1 MSLGNHRESLISS
14 KEGGEAMSMFFDFG
28 SPLQE
33 IENTNQST
41 FHSHESRGG
50 IRVSLAC
57 VPCRSRHVKCGA
69 EMPSCS
75 RCQQDD
81 KPCFYAKSRR
91 GMRDKNAPRKRGSV
105 KEQARGQ
112 SASDQSG
119 YPSSSGSLVGNSS
132 DSWAGLSSGAPS
144 PASSSSRLSSI
155 QPVVDPRRLIDLYYN
170 FFHKAHPYII
180 PKSQLLS
187 RWESD
192 PESLRH
198 LLPVM
203 QYIGSLYA
211 PDLSSLEFRAIALG
225 QLDRPDLP
233 PNGFTVQ
240 TLLLLAIAIHGEGER
255 DHARVVLDRNI
266 YIALEIGMNQRAF
279 AGIERDPILAE
290 SWRRTYWGLFIAD
303 GAFAGIASASSF
315 LLSGVEAQ
323 VDLPC
328 EDYDYECG
336 CIPRPRTLFE
346 YDSRDFEDEMPIFSS
361 FTYLIDLTRIM
372 GTILSI
378 TNITGKELEPAVT
391 NADAMLVNW
400 KIHLPK
406 EKQGVVDKNEEI
418 DQLLFQAHN
427 MLQTLLLYIHR
438 PLSRLYHSPL
448 EKLSR
453 CAPPPP
459 STSSSGT
466 QDLTHWI
473 HTKKAIDA
481 AQTAINLYALPSPIL
496 LHTPLGI
503 CGITKATLANLSAC
517 AYLFDPRGE
526 KGGNAWK
533 MTRDRIRLGLG
544 ATKTFAQVWGGA
556 RSTEREL
563 KKIARGVFADVGL
576 GVEGGRGRGRGR
588 GGRGTSEFVGMAS
601 GRDGAA
607 GLGFVAMGNGLDDM
621 GYGGGASFD
630 AGFNSGDLQYL
641 GDLTGLQVG
650 LDAVTR

>member
-1 MSLGNHRESLISS
+1 
-14 KEGGEAMSMFFDFG
+14 
-28 SPLQE
+28 
-33 IENTNQST
+33 
-41 FHSHESRGG
+41 
-50 IRVSLAC
+50 
-57 VPCRSRHVKCGA
+57 
-69 EMPSCS
+69 MPSCS

-105 KEQARGQ
+105 KEQPRGR
-112 SASDQSG
+112 STSDNG
-119 YPSSSGSLVGNSS
+119 GHPSSSGSLVGNSS
-132 DSWAGLSSGAPS
+132 SESWPGLSSEAPS
-144 PASSSSRLSSI
+144 PASSSSRLSST

-180 PKSQLLS
+180 PKNQLLS
-187 RWESD
+187 RWETD

-198 LLPVM
+198 LLPVV

-211 PDLSSLEFRAIALG
+211 PDLSSLEFRAIALS
-225 QLDRPDLP
+225 QLELPDLP
-233 PNGFTVQ
+233 PTGFTVQ
-240 TLLLLAIAIHGEGER
+240 TLLLLAIATHGEGER
-255 DHARVVLDRNI
+255 DNARTILDRNI
-266 YIALEIGMNQRAF
+266 YIALKIGMNHQAF
-279 AGIERDPILAE
+279 AGMERDPILAE
-290 SWRRTYWGLFIAD
+290 SWRRTYWGMFIVD
-303 GAFAGIASASSF
+303 GIFAGIACASSF
-315 LLSGVEAQ
+315 LLSGIETH

-328 EDYDYECG
+328 EDYDYERG

-346 YDSRDFEDEMPIFSS
+346 YDSRDFEDEIPVFSS

-372 GTILSI
+372 GTILSV
-378 TNITGKELEPAVT
+378 TNITGKELEGAVT
-391 NADAMLVNW
+391 NADAMLVSW

-406 EKQGVVDKNEEI
+406 EKQGVVDRNEDI

-427 MLQTLLLYIHR
+427 TLQTLLIYIHR

-459 STSSSGT
+459 STTSTGSE
-466 QDLTHWI
+466 DLTHWI
-473 HTKKAIDA
+473 HTKKTIDA

-517 AYLFDPRGE
+517 AYVFDPRGE
-526 KGGNAWK
+526 KGGNAWN

-556 RSTEREL
+556 KGTEREL
-563 KKIARGVFADVGL
+563 KKIARGVFAGVGL
-576 GVEGGRGRGRGR
+576 GVERGRERGRGRGR
-588 GGRGTSEFVGMAS
+588 GGDAAVGM
-601 GRDGAA
+601 
-607 GLGFVAMGNGLDDM
+607 GFGGMVGGWDDY

-630 AGFNSGDLQYL
+630 AGFDSGDLQYL
-641 GDLTGLQVG
+641 GDLSGLQVG
-650 LDAVTR
+650 LEAGIRLMSDAGDST